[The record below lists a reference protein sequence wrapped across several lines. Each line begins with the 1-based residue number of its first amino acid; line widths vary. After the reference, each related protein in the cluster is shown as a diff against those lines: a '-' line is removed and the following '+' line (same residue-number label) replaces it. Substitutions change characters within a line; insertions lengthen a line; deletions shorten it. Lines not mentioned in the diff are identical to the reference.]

1 MRLLL
6 INLVLVFCGVI
17 IQPINAQETKSHLE
31 KGMEAAVKD
40 DYLTAHKEFMAGAL
54 LNDKYCCGRLAAMYY
69 YGVGIKSDVIEAKKW
84 ATKGYE
90 LGNSYSAAILG
101 LLSCFGDNVD
111 EQNYIKAR
119 PLLLFA
125 YTADD
130 AELENEEL
138 YANVG
143 VLILLGYLFEDDDE
157 NAELWIGRVLH
168 DYPNFANGYGVA
180 SLYYLDKED
189 YEKAVKYAT
198 IADQSDNINGIY
210 TLGYCM
216 TYGRSMVKNID
227 NGIKRLRK
235 AALLGQ
241 VDAMEELGD
250 IYSEGKLVPKDVQ
263 EAMQWYKKASD
274 AGSDDAEE
282 KYDML
287 NNND

>member
-1 MRLLL
+1 MRLLF
-6 INLVLVFCGVI
+6 INLLLVFCGI
-17 IQPINAQETKSHLE
+17 ILQPINAQETKSHLG
-31 KGMEAAVKD
+31 KGMEAIQNE
-40 DYLTAHKEFMAGAL
+40 DYVTAHKEFMAGAL
-54 LNDKYCCGRLAAMYY
+54 LNDKYCCGRLAGMYY
-69 YGVGIKSDVIEAKKW
+69 YGFGIKSDIIEAKKW
-84 ATKGYE
+84 AYKGYE
-90 LGNSYSAAILG
+90 LGNSYSAACLG
-101 LLSCFGDNVD
+101 IIHCLEGNGD
-111 EQNYIKAR
+111 EQNYITAR
-119 PLLLFA
+119 PWLLFA

-143 VLILLGYLFEDDDE
+143 VLIVTGYLIEEDDE

-168 DYPNFANGYGVA
+168 DYPNFANGYGIA
-180 SLYYLDKED
+180 SLFYLDKED

-198 IADQSDNINGIY
+198 IADHSDNINGIY
-210 TLGYCM
+210 SLGYCM
-216 TYGRSMVKNID
+216 TYGRGMVKNID

-250 IYSEGKLVPKDVQ
+250 IYSEGELVPKDIQ
-263 EAMQWYKKASD
+263 EAMKWYKKASD